1 MSIPQSVTA
10 LLALLSALCFAA
22 FGLIGSH
29 VDANGILREPF
40 FLLPM
45 GWLFAAFALAAGL
58 FAIVH
63 TVRSSRDTLI
73 I

>member
-1 MSIPQSVTA
+1 
-10 LLALLSALCFAA
+10 
-22 FGLIGSH
+22 
-29 VDANGILREPF
+29 
-40 FLLPM
+40 M